1 MTQVSDVQGDT
12 TWGSAMGGREALL
25 AYAPSAASALDAVQ
39 SRMWQGDL
47 AALLAKAAS
56 VCSDNLGL
64 PALTPGAPAPATS
77 GLSADDEQRALAF
90 AEQLTIDVSAV
101 SDEQRQGLI
110 DQFGAQ
116 VGDYVQGL
124 WVVDFLPRAWAVL
137 DAIFGPSAAA
147 SEGEGAGEADGD
159 GAPGD
164 SLWDAIMEF
173 IRVVPL
179 LGLDPVTS
187 ELVRLRGARQHQCRL
202 CKSLRNRSAIVAG
215 ADEDMFAAVDNYET
229 SGLSPRHQ
237 AALALTDA
245 MIWTPA
251 HVSASVVEQ
260 IRQHFS
266 PAEAVALV
274 LWVTRNASNKIPV
287 ALAADEA
294 NITEGV
300 EIYDIDETGDLVYG
314 LTV

>member
-1 MTQVSDVQGDT
+1 MTQVSDVQDNAA
-12 TWGSAMGGREALL
+12 WGSAMGGRQALL
-25 AYAPSAASALDAVQ
+25 TNAPSAASALDAVQ
-39 SRMWQGDL
+39 ARMWQGDL
-47 AALLAKAAS
+47 AGLLAKAAS

-64 PALTPGAPAPATS
+64 PALASGAPAPADS

-110 DQFGAQ
+110 DLFGAQ

-137 DAIFGPSAAA
+137 DAIFGPS
-147 SEGEGAGEADGD
+147 EIGAPGD
-159 GAPGD
+159 GAPGE

-229 SGLSPRHQ
+229 SDLSLRHQ

-251 HVSASVVEQ
+251 HIDAATVEQ

-274 LWVTRNASNKIPV
+274 LWVTRNATNKIPV